1 VEYQSVPFRS
11 HEISDELDTLTNES
25 VESDAVRNSRHH
37 LKLEEARNNGP
48 MS

>member
-25 VESDAVRNSRHH
+25 QSN
-37 LKLEEARNNGP
+37 P
-48 MS
+48 MRYVTRGITSSSKKQGIMDR